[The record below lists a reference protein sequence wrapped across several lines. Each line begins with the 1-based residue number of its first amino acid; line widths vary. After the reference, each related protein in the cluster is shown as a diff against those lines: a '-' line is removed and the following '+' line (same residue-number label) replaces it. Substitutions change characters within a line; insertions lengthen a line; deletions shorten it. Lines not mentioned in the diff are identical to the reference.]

1 MKPYGPFAARIILGL
16 IFFVF
21 GLNFFFGFI
30 KQPPMP
36 PEAGAFAFAMVN
48 THYLFQLLKVLEVLC
63 GALLLA
69 GYFVPLALTLLAPIV
84 VNIFFFHAVLAP
96 AGLPVP
102 IVIVALEIYLAWSY
116 RSVFRALLQPKVVP
130 G

>member
-1 MKPYGPFAARIILGL
+1 MKPYGPFAARILLGL
-16 IFFVF
+16 VFFVF
-21 GLNFFFGFI
+21 GLNFFLHFI
-30 KQPPMP
+30 PLPPVP
-36 PEAGAFAFAMVN
+36 AAAGAFEGAMVA
-48 THYLFQLLKVLEVLC
+48 THYIFELLKVLEVVC

-102 IVIVALEIYLAWSY
+102 VVVLALEIYLAWSY
-116 RSVFRALLQPKVVP
+116 RSVFRAMLQSKVVP